1 MLTKSNVKKS
11 FKKNEKHENRD
22 IFKMEIPIQVAV
34 RIFPCYPNELCRVET
49 QPKYIDGNRN
59 PLDVILSNGCEPS
72 VEKDGVG
79 LVQVTRSRSTE
90 DDNGNA
96 VDCEKSSFKIRHA
109 LPYGCSQ
116 DFIYRSTV
124 QPMIQNFLEG
134 YDVSIVTYGQSCTG
148 KTYCMY
154 GPGFDGIYNEMEQGI
169 VPRAIC
175 HIFAQLTKRPSGFSV
190 NVAWIELIGNE
201 IHDILGD
208 GIIQCHNLN
217 DVFQCL
223 RIGFTNRNP
232 AATHSIFTITI
243 EQQWISPDGLLQ
255 HRLSTASF
263 CDLVG
268 TQRMVTVNQFDQ
280 EISMPKDPGLQVLER
295 IVMTLCDPT
304 TLENDRNLL
313 MNQYEETM
321 LSRLLKDSFGGR
333 AQTLMICCVS
343 PLEQDVFETLENLH
357 FAYKTQFVRNAV
369 ILNTFSDNNMPIAN
383 LIDPAIMIDPR
394 LAKFSHYTA
403 ADVMNKMN
411 TVNQNPP
418 GMEFAA
424 AQWMKLIANAE
435 GLFNKLLMNNKTLNE
450 DDRECIE
457 EWMYLKQECE
467 SFGSA
472 GLISNARLLKPIQ
485 ETDENSDNDD
495 GSNAEI
501 MDQEKT
507 DISAQNATYS
517 DNDSDTEENLEQ
529 LKAKAL
535 ELESIFSC
543 VVNELVEDKLRD
555 YDEAY
560 PKGVTN
566 SYEDKQKDMAAV
578 DTDSPITT
586 VNNRRRSIQVG
597 DSSGLSSSELDHL
610 NRIAEEGIR
619 NSQSTWTNNTIC
631 REATAFLENSDH
643 LHPLRVANRHKSE
656 EMIYNGIRRLRNDIK
671 AKEAEID
678 ELKHN
683 IEKKQELINYKS
695 NGDREKAKRELNRKI
710 STLRTKKDYVKKR
723 LENSREKKD
732 FNKWQMELTKIETQL
747 TEKYQLKEAIQ
758 RSDNTIKRDE
768 DDVEMCKKQRTKLS
782 KALKR
787 DKKLLEELE
796 KRKFKNEKLRNAKE
810 EKRSTACVN
819 VDTRITQLDC
829 VLKEKSEYLH
839 RNNDE
844 SEMVQS
850 IRHEIWNLRKQREKL
865 TDLQC
870 NLNQKLKKERI
881 TEREARKILEYDVA
895 KEVIDHAMEMKNQ
908 LICGRDVSNRN
919 FVENSDLM
927 SQLSKLNEKE
937 MRVLLYKCF
946 QKIVDL
952 RESSRQLEIQLL
964 QLEQER
970 IEWELR
976 ERSLYDKLQQSRLEG
991 ERYTL
996 DLQKQYET
1004 TLTMLLQKAGE
1015 DCGASS
1021 SLTSDSLM
1029 LPSPLHLIHSKN
1041 RHLPF
1046 GNELSFH
1053 GIHDYS
1059 GAAQQ
1064 QHHSYRFA
1072 KAALAT
1078 TSKQQTTEPMDAFH
1092 KQKQK
1097 MSLLKFFSSNNGIK
1111 RNLHQQ
1117 LMLANHA
1124 QQTATSE
1131 GKVTVVK
1138 KKIIIQQNKP

>member
-1 MLTKSNVKKS
+1 
-11 FKKNEKHENRD
+11 
-22 IFKMEIPIQVAV
+22 MEIPIQVAV

-49 QPKYIDGNRN
+49 FPKYIDGNVN
-59 PLDVILSNGCEPS
+59 PMDVILSNGCDPS
-72 VEKDGVG
+72 IEKERVG
-79 LVQVTRSRSTE
+79 LVQVTRSRPAE

-96 VDCEKSSFKIRHA
+96 VDNVKSSFKIRHA

-116 DFIYRSTV
+116 EFIYRTTV

-154 GPGFDGIYNEMEQGI
+154 GPGFDGIYSELEQGV

-175 HIFAQLTKRPSGFSV
+175 HIFAQLTKRPSGCRFSV

-201 IHDILGD
+201 IHDILGE
-208 GIIQCHNLN
+208 GIIQCHSLN

-223 RIGFTNRNP
+223 RIGYTNRNP

-263 CDLVG
+263 CDLLG
-268 TQRMVTVNQFDQ
+268 TQRMVTVNQFNE
-280 EISMPKDPGLQVLER
+280 EISVPKEPGLQVLER
-295 IVMTLCDPT
+295 IVMSLCDPT
-304 TLENDRNLL
+304 TMENDRNLL

-383 LIDPAIMIDPR
+383 LIDPTVMMDPR
-394 LAKFSHYTA
+394 LTKFSPYNPA
-403 ADVMNKMN
+403 EVMNKMN
-411 TVNQNPP
+411 TANQNPP
-418 GMEFAA
+418 AMEFAA

-435 GLFNKLLMNNKTLNE
+435 GLFNKLLMSNKTLND

-507 DISAQNATYS
+507 DVSGQNATFS
-517 DNDSDTEENLEQ
+517 DNESDAEENLEQ
-529 LKAKAL
+529 LEAKIS
-535 ELESIFSC
+535 ELMGNFSC
-543 VVNELVEDKLRD
+543 KVNEIVEDSYRD
-555 YDEAY
+555 FVEAY
-560 PKGVTN
+560 PQGVTT
-566 SYEDKQKDMAAV
+566 SYEDKQKDSEAAG
-578 DTDSPITT
+578 TSSPIATA
-586 VNNRRRSIQVG
+586 NSRRRSVQVG

-610 NRIAEEGIR
+610 NRIAEEGMR
-619 NSQSTWTNNTIC
+619 NNQQICMNNTIC

-643 LHPLRVANRHKSE
+643 LHPLRVANRHRSE
-656 EMIYNGIRRLRNDIK
+656 QTIYNCIRRLRNDIK
-671 AKEAEID
+671 AKEFEIN

-683 IEKKQELINYKS
+683 IKKKQELINGNS
-695 NGDREKAKRELNRKI
+695 DRVKAKRDLDRKVQD
-710 STLRTKKDYVKKR
+710 LQAKKKR
-723 LENSREKKD
+723 LRKMIANGKDSREKKEIEE
-732 FNKWQMELTKIETQL
+732 WKIELAKIEKQL
-747 TEKYQLKEAIQ
+747 NEKQKLEEASQ
-758 RSDNTIKRDE
+758 RSDDTIKGYQQ
-768 DDVEMCKKQRTKLS
+768 DVDMRKNQLNNLS
-782 KALKR
+782 KALKKDR
-787 DKKLLEELE
+787 KMIKELE
-796 KRKFKNEKLRNAKE
+796 GKFKIEKLRNAKE
-810 EKRSTACVN
+810 EKKSTACVN

-839 RNNDE
+839 RNSDE

-881 TEREARKILEYDVA
+881 TEYEARKILEYDVA

-908 LICGRDVSNRN
+908 LICGRDVSNRS

-970 IEWELR
+970 VEWDLR
-976 ERSLYDKLQQSRLEG
+976 ERALYDKYQQSRLEG

-1015 DCGASS
+1015 DCTTSS
-1021 SLTSDSLM
+1021 SISSDSLM

-1046 GNELSFH
+1046 GNELGFH

-1059 GAAQQ
+1059 GTAQQ
-1064 QHHSYRFA
+1064 QRHSYRFA
-1072 KAALAT
+1072 NTALAT
-1078 TSKQQTTEPMDAFH
+1078 TSKRETAEPMDAYH
-1092 KQKQK
+1092 KQKQRT
-1097 MSLLKFFSSNNGIK
+1097 SLLKFFSSNNGMK

-1124 QQTATSE
+1124 QQTVTSE
-1131 GKVTVVK
+1131 GKVTVSK

>member
-1 MLTKSNVKKS
+1 
-11 FKKNEKHENRD
+11 
-22 IFKMEIPIQVAV
+22 MEIPIQVAV
-34 RIFPCYPNELCRVET
+34 RTFPCYPNELCRVET
-49 QPKYIDGNRN
+49 FPKYIENSNIN
-59 PLDVILSNGCEPS
+59 PLDVVLSNGCDPS
-72 VEKDGVG
+72 VEKEGVG
-79 LVQVTRSRSTE
+79 LVQVTRSRSIE
-90 DDNGNA
+90 DNNGNA
-96 VDCEKSSFKIRHA
+96 VDTEKSSFKIRHA

-116 DFIYRSTV
+116 EFIYRTTV
-124 QPMIQNFLEG
+124 QPMIRNFLEG
-134 YDVSIVTYGQSCTG
+134 YDVSIVSYGQCCTG

-154 GPGFDGIYNEMEQGI
+154 GPGFDGICSELEQGI

-175 HIFAQLTKRPSGFSV
+175 HIFTELAKRPSGCRFSV

-208 GIIQCHNLN
+208 GIIQCNNLN

-268 TQRMVTVNQFDQ
+268 TQRILTLNQYNE
-280 EISMPKDPGLQVLER
+280 EISVPKDPGLQVLER
-295 IVMTLCDPT
+295 IVMLLCDPT

-321 LSRLLKDSFGGR
+321 LTRLLKDSFGGR
-333 AQTLMICCVS
+333 AQTLLICCVS

-383 LIDPAIMIDPR
+383 LIDPAVMIDPR
-394 LAKFSHYTA
+394 LSKFSSYNPA

-411 TVNQNPP
+411 TANQNAP
-418 GMEFAA
+418 GIEFAA

-435 GLFNKLLMNNKTLNE
+435 GLFSKLLMNNKTLNE

-472 GLISNARLLKPIQ
+472 GVISNARLLKPIQ
-485 ETDENSDNDD
+485 ETDENSDVDEV
-495 GSNAEI
+495 SNAEI
-501 MDQEKT
+501 MMDQEKT
-507 DISAQNATYS
+507 DISGRNATFS
-517 DNDSDTEENLEQ
+517 DNDSDAEENLEQ
-529 LKAKAL
+529 LEAKVS
-535 ELESIFSC
+535 ELMTSFSC
-543 VVNELVEDKLRD
+543 KINEMIEDNYRD
-555 YDEAY
+555 FIDAY
-560 PKGVTN
+560 PNGVTT
-566 SYEDKQKDMAAV
+566 SFEDKQDDLGAGP
-578 DTDSPITT
+578 TGSPKATT
-586 VNNRRRSIQVG
+586 KNRRRSIQVG
-597 DSSGLSSSELDHL
+597 DSSGLSSSEIDHL
-610 NRIAEEGIR
+610 NRIAEEGMR
-619 NSQSTWTNNTIC
+619 NNQQISMNNTIC

-643 LHPLRVANRHKSE
+643 LHPLRMANRHKSE
-656 EMIYNGIRRLRNDIK
+656 LMIYNDIRRLRNDIK
-671 AKEAEID
+671 SKEDEID
-678 ELKHN
+678 ELKR
-683 IEKKQELINYKS
+683 IIKKEQELIKGVGES
-695 NGDREKAKRELNRKI
+695 NGDRDRAKHELN
-710 STLRTKKDYVKKR
+710 KKMAALQKKKKQ
-723 LENSREKKD
+723 LIILLADSQEKKD
-732 FNKWQMELTKIETQL
+732 INKYKMELSKIEIQL
-747 TEKYQLKEAIQ
+747 NEKHQLKEASQ
-758 RSDNTIKRDE
+758 RSDKTIKE
-768 DDVEMCKKQRTKLS
+768 YEQDVKTRKKDLLILT
-782 KALKR
+782 KALKEDR
-787 DKKLLEELE
+787 KLLKDLE
-796 KRKFKNEKLRNAKE
+796 GKLKIEKIRNAKE
-810 EKRSTACVN
+810 EKKSTACVN

-870 NLNQKLKKERI
+870 NLNQKFKKERC
-881 TEREARKILEYDVA
+881 TEWEARKILEYDVA
-895 KEVIDHAMEMKNQ
+895 KEVIDYAMEMKNQ
-908 LICGRDVSNRN
+908 LICGRDLLNRN

-937 MRVLLYKCF
+937 MKVLLYKCF

-952 RESSRQLEIQLL
+952 RESSRQLENQQL

-970 IEWELR
+970 NEWKLR
-976 ERSLYDKLQQSRLEG
+976 EQTLYNKFQQIRLKE
-991 ERYTL
+991 ERNTL

-1021 SLTSDSLM
+1021 SLANESLM
-1029 LPSPLHLIHSKN
+1029 LPSPLHLIHPKN

-1046 GNELSFH
+1046 GNELGFH

-1059 GAAQQ
+1059 GTGQQ
-1064 QHHSYRFA
+1064 QRHSYRFA
-1072 KAALAT
+1072 NTALAT
-1078 TSKQQTTEPMDAFH
+1078 SSKRDTTGPMDVYH

-1097 MSLLKFFSSNNGIK
+1097 ISLLKHIFSSNNGMK
-1111 RNLHQQ
+1111 RNLSQQ
-1117 LMLANHA
+1117 PMLTNYP
-1124 QQTATSE
+1124 QQTNATSE
-1131 GKVTVVK
+1131 GKVTVTN
-1138 KKIIIQQNKP
+1138 KKIFIQKNKQ

>member
-1 MLTKSNVKKS
+1 
-11 FKKNEKHENRD
+11 
-22 IFKMEIPIQVAV
+22 MEIPIQVAV
-34 RIFPCYPNELCRVET
+34 RTFPCYQNELCRVET
-49 QPKYIDGNRN
+49 FPKYIDDSIN
-59 PLDVILSNGCEPS
+59 PLDVILSNGCDS
-72 VEKDGVG
+72 NIEKEGVG
-79 LVQVTRSRSTE
+79 LVQVTRTRPTE
-90 DDNGNA
+90 DNNGNS
-96 VDCEKSSFKIRHA
+96 VDTEKSSFKIRHA

-116 DFIYRSTV
+116 EYIYRNTV

-134 YDVSIVTYGQSCTG
+134 YDVSIVTYGQSNTG
-148 KTYCMY
+148 KTYCMF
-154 GPGFDGIYNEMEQGI
+154 GPGFDGIYSELEQGI

-175 HIFAQLTKRPSGFSV
+175 HIFAQLTKRPSGCRFSV

-223 RIGFTNRNP
+223 RIGFTNRNS

-263 CDLVG
+263 CDLFG
-268 TQRMVTVNQFDQ
+268 TQRMLTVNQFNE
-280 EISMPKDPGLQVLER
+280 EISVPTDPGLQILER
-295 IVMTLCDPT
+295 IVMSLCDPM

-321 LSRLLKDSFGGR
+321 LTRLLKDSFGGR

-343 PLEQDVFETLENLH
+343 PLESDVFETLENLH

-383 LIDPAIMIDPR
+383 LIDPTVIDPR
-394 LAKFSHYTA
+394 LSKFSHYNPA
-403 ADVMNKMN
+403 ADVINKIN
-411 TVNQNPP
+411 TANQNPP
-418 GMEFAA
+418 AMEFAA

-435 GLFNKLLMNNKTLNE
+435 GLFNKLLTNNKTLNE

-485 ETDENSDNDD
+485 ETDENSDIED

-507 DISAQNATYS
+507 DISGQNATFS
-517 DNDSDTEENLEQ
+517 DNDSDGEENLEQ
-529 LKAKAL
+529 LEAKVS
-535 ELESIFSC
+535 ELMNSFSIK
-543 VVNELVEDKLRD
+543 VNEIIDDNYRD
-555 YDEAY
+555 FVEAY
-560 PKGVTN
+560 PKGVTT
-566 SYEDKQKDMAAV
+566 SFEEKQKDPTNSSKANGN
-578 DTDSPITT
+578 S
-586 VNNRRRSIQVG
+586 RRRSVQVG
-597 DSSGLSSSELDHL
+597 DSSGLSSAELDHL

-619 NSQSTWTNNTIC
+619 SSQQICTNNTIC

-643 LHPLRVANRHKSE
+643 LHPLRMAKRHKSE
-656 EMIYNGIRRLRNDIK
+656 EIIYNEIRRLQIDIK
-671 AKEAEID
+671 AKKAEID
-678 ELKHN
+678 ELHFN
-683 IEKKQELINYKS
+683 IKKKKELINES
-695 NGDREKAKRELNRKI
+695 NGRTKAKLKLDRKV
-710 STLRTKKDYVKKR
+710 SDLQAKKDNFKKM
-723 LENSREKKD
+723 LANSREKKD
-732 FNKWQMELTKIETQL
+732 IDKWQVVLSKIEKQL
-747 TEKYQLKEAIQ
+747 NENYQLMEASQ
-758 RSDNTIKRDE
+758 RSDNTIRSLRHDVKMHIKQSTILEKALRKDKKSL
-768 DDVEMCKKQRTKLS
+768 DDLETKL
-782 KALKR
+782 KI
-787 DKKLLEELE
+787 
-796 KRKFKNEKLRNAKE
+796 EKLRNAKE
-810 EKRSTACVN
+810 EKKSTACIN

-881 TEREARKILEYDVA
+881 TEWEARKILEYDVA

-919 FVENSDLM
+919 FIENSDLM

-964 QLEQER
+964 HLEQER
-970 IEWELR
+970 FEWELR
-976 ERSLYDKLQQSRLEG
+976 ERALYNKFQQSRLEE

-1029 LPSPLHLIHSKN
+1029 LPSPLNLIHSKN

-1046 GNELSFH
+1046 GNGIGFR

-1059 GAAQQ
+1059 GSSQQ
-1064 QHHSYRFA
+1064 HHHHHSYRVA
-1072 KAALAT
+1072 NAALAT
-1078 TSKQQTTEPMDAFH
+1078 TSKRETTEPIDAFH
-1092 KQKQK
+1092 KQKK
-1097 MSLLKFFSSNNGIK
+1097 SLLKLFSPNNGMK
-1111 RNLHQQ
+1111 RNLNQQ

-1124 QQTATSE
+1124 QQSATSE
-1131 GKVTVVK
+1131 GKVTVIN